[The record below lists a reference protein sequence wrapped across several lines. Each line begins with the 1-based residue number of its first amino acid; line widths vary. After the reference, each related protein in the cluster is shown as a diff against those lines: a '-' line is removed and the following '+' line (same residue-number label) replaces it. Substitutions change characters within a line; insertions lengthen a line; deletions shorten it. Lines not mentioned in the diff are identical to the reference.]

1 MTAPTISVIMPVY
14 NSERYVE
21 QAVESILRQTFADFE
36 FLITDDG
43 STDSSLAQLRRYAA
57 RDARI
62 RLTSRPNTGCVK
74 ALIEMVPLARGKYI
88 ARMDADDISMPE
100 RFERQVQFLEQNPE
114 CVAVS
119 SKVLLMDPDGAPM
132 KYAGEKQT
140 HEEID
145 SAHLRGEGGAMS
157 HPAVMIRSD
166 AMRAIGGYRL
176 RRDEDLDLFLRL
188 AECGRVANLP
198 DALLHYRVH
207 LNSEGSLHYAELVR
221 SVREAVAEARIR
233 RGLPALADS
242 ETLALEG

>member
-1 MTAPTISVIMPVY
+1 MTAPTISVVMPVY
-14 NSERYVE
+14 NSERYVK
-21 QAVESILRQTFADFE
+21 QAVESLLRQTFADFE
-36 FLITDDG
+36 FLITDDA

-57 RDARI
+57 GDAPI
-62 RLTSRPNTGCVK
+62 WLTSRPNTGCVK

-166 AMRAIGGYRL
+166 AMRAIGG
-176 RRDEDLDLFLRL
+176 DCFSKDDGFGAFLL
-188 AECGRVANLP
+188 RVARGRAAESSP
-198 DALLHYRVH
+198 PTRHYDPP
-207 LNSEGSLHYAELVR
+207 LY
-221 SVREAVAEARIR
+221 
-233 RGLPALADS
+233 
-242 ETLALEG
+242 

>member
-119 SKVLLMDPDGAPM
+119 SKVLLMDPDGARM

-145 SAHLRGEGGAMS
+145 SAHLRAEGGAMS
-157 HPAVMIRSD
+157 HPAVRIRS
-166 AMRAIGGYRL
+166 AALRASGAVPLCAATDSLLLPPLARAAGERL
-176 RRDEDLDLFLRL
+176 
-188 AECGRVANLP
+188 
-198 DALLHYRVH
+198 
-207 LNSEGSLHYAELVR
+207 
-221 SVREAVAEARIR
+221 
-233 RGLPALADS
+233 
-242 ETLALEG
+242 